1 MRITMST
8 KQKLNSVEAL
18 DAISYQLAVA
28 EAKDGKSSPDDERWS
43 RELGEQL
50 KARLA
55 EMRRNLLPAATVESA
70 KPISPSLL
78 LLGRDALIAKISA
91 ITQSM
96 GGALQYA
103 HRDLSGLTD
112 DDLRRLLDLIESSLH
127 SHTAV

>member
-1 MRITMST
+1 MST
-8 KQKLNSVEAL
+8 KPKLNSVEAL
-18 DAISYQLAVA
+18 DAISYQLAVT
-28 EAKDGKSSPDDERWS
+28 EAKDGSSSPEDDRWS

-55 EMRRNLLPAATVESA
+55 EMRRNLLPAATVVRA

-78 LLGRDALIAKISA
+78 ALGRDALIAKISA

-103 HRDLSGLTD
+103 HRDLSGLSD
-112 DDLRRLLDLIESSLH
+112 DDLRRLVGLIESSIN
-127 SHTAV
+127 SDSSV